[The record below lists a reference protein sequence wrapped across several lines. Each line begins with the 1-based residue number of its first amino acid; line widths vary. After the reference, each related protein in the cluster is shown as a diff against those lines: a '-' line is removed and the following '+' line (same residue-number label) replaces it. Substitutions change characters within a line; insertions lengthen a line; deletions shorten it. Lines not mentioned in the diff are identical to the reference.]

1 MIGQRSR
8 AFLIAAALCSVFY
21 WFVTRPFMEHSI
33 LKAYTTE
40 HATEYAI
47 VGLFFW
53 ANCDLLLCALRNRRE
68 LQSSRYRWL
77 PTREGIEPVSNAETI
92 YFYVL
97 AAPKSMQSS
106 MMFRRLMSAVNYI
119 KERNSAIGFREY
131 LKDLAERDSEE
142 IYSRYSFPR
151 FATGILPILGLLGT
165 VVHFGGAL
173 SGLSTDDLASKVP
186 QIVSGMGTAFNTT
199 CAALSAST
207 TTMLFRYLIET
218 QEEGIGTSINQ
229 YVEDQLLHRFVAEE
243 AGADNGDRLD
253 QAIDKLANLLQ
264 EAVRM
269 KRPAA

>member
-8 AFLIAAALCSVFY
+8 AFLIAAALCTVFY
-21 WFVTRPFMEHSI
+21 WIVTRPSMEHSF
-33 LKAYTTE
+33 LRAYTTE

-47 VGLFFW
+47 VCLFFW
-53 ANCDLLLCALRNRRE
+53 ANCDLMLCALRNRRE
-68 LQSSRYRWL
+68 LQSTRYRWL
-77 PTREGIEPVSNAETI
+77 PTRNGIEPVSNAETI

-97 AAPKSMQSS
+97 AAPKAMQSS
-106 MMFRRLMSAVNYI
+106 MMFRRLMSSVNYI
-119 KERNSAIGFREY
+119 KERNSAVGFREY

-173 SGLSTDDLASKVP
+173 SGLSSDDLAAKIP
-186 QIVSGMGTAFNTT
+186 QVVSGMGTAFNTT

-218 QEEGIGTSINQ
+218 QEEGIGSSINQ
-229 YVEDQLLHRFVAEE
+229 YVEDELLHRFVAEE
-243 AGADNGDRLD
+243 THEDQGDRLD
-253 QAIDKLANLLQ
+253 LAIDRLAAMLQ
-264 EAVRM
+264 EAVKA
-269 KRPAA
+269 KRAA

>member
-8 AFLIAAALCSVFY
+8 AFLIAAALCAVFY

-33 LKAYTTE
+33 LKVYTTE

-68 LQSSRYRWL
+68 LQSTRYRWL

-97 AAPKSMQSS
+97 AAPKAMQSS
-106 MMFRRLMSAVNYI
+106 MMFRRLISAVNYI

-151 FATGILPILGLLGT
+151 FATAFCRFSTARHSGPLRRRAQRTEHGRSGIQSSRDRQRHGYCVQYDLRRSVGFDNDDVVSLFDRNARRRHWYQHQPICRRSTLAPLR
-165 VVHFGGAL
+165 GGR
-173 SGLSTDDLASKVP
+173 SQRRQRRST
-186 QIVSGMGTAFNTT
+186 
-199 CAALSAST
+199 
-207 TTMLFRYLIET
+207 R
-218 QEEGIGTSINQ
+218 
-229 YVEDQLLHRFVAEE
+229 
-243 AGADNGDRLD
+243 

>member
-8 AFLIAAALCSVFY
+8 AFLIAAALCTVFY

-33 LKAYTTE
+33 LKIYTTE

-68 LQSSRYRWL
+68 AQAMRYRWL
-77 PTREGIEPVSNAETI
+77 PARNGIEPVSNAETI

-97 AAPKSMQSS
+97 AAPKAIQSS
-106 MMFRRLMSAVNYI
+106 MMFRRLMSSVNLHQGT
-119 KERNSAIGFREY
+119 KFCDRLSRVLEGSGRTRFGRDLFAIQFSTFCYR
-131 LKDLAERDSEE
+131 
-142 IYSRYSFPR
+142 
-151 FATGILPILGLLGT
+151 ILPILGLLGT

-186 QIVSGMGTAFNTT
+186 TIVSGMGTAFNTT

-243 AGADNGDRLD
+243 SNLDHSERLD
-253 QAIDKLANLLQ
+253 QAIDRLATLLQ
-264 EAVRM
+264 ETVRM
-269 KRPAA
+269 KRSA